1 MRPFINKVKGMS
13 EQRELT
19 IRIVIDGE
27 QRQVVLP
34 FEATDGV
41 ANVVKAFGFKNRTEW
56 CQALLD
62 GHFFLTPGKK
72 RFMKQFILTEIQ
84 IINSLIESL
93 DKDIVQVRHKTVE
106 RYLLS
111 GFRPGDVAKMT
122 NSAKTRVY
130 DMANK
135 IKKGATP
142 TTEPAPTVTEDK
154 AELDESM
161 AVLNLAKQMH
171 KAVAGGV
178 GWESLVAVKRIMW
191 IDAAVTELST
201 KYMRFADILPIILDK
216 PETTLASR
224 KSWANRSKFILLN
237 EGELQIT
244 CPEVASVWKPTGED
258 ILATD
263 WFLM

>member
-1 MRPFINKVKGMS
+1 MRW
-13 EQRELT
+13 R
-19 IRIVIDGE
+19 
-27 QRQVVLP
+27 LP
-34 FEATDGV
+34 KSFAV
-41 ANVVKAFGFKNRTEW
+41 AARRSLASGFKNRTEW

-93 DKDIVQVRHKTVE
+93 NKDIVQVRRKTVE

-130 DMANK
+130 DMANE
-135 IKKGATP
+135 IKNGATP
-142 TTEPAPTVTEDK
+142 AVTTPTTAPAPAVTEDK

-178 GWESLVAVKRIMW
+178 SWESLAAVKRIMW

-216 PETTLASR
+216 PKTTLASR
-224 KSWANRSKFILLN
+224 KSWANRSKFVLLN

-263 WFLM
+263 WFLL